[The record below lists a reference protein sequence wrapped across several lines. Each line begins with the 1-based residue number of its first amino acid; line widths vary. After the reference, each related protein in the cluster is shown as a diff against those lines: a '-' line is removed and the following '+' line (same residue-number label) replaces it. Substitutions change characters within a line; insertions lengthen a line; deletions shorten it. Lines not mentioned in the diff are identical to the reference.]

1 VVAGYGIRYIRCGF
15 DGWRRTQLP
24 DSARTHLP
32 VAASYHAGVEVTLMK
47 ILFRWSTIA
56 AAFTVAAIV
65 YAVRT
70 KQSHGRFLR
79 VPYDFRVPTLQRLK
93 DRFWNPD
100 DPRIFTPHVFGVG
113 WSINA
118 YQLLKQL
125 RGDETEV
132 PEGPKS

>member
-1 VVAGYGIRYIRCGF
+1 MR
-15 DGWRRTQLP
+15 
-24 DSARTHLP
+24 S
-32 VAASYHAGVEVTLMK
+32 
-47 ILFRWSTIA
+47 LFRWRTIA
-56 AAFTVAAIV
+56 TALAVATIA

-70 KQSHGRFLR
+70 RQSHGRFLR

-118 YQLLKQL
+118 YQLLRQL
-125 RGDETEV
+125 GVDKSEV
-132 PEGPKS
+132 PPEPKS